1 MSADFSLLIIAEEDY
16 GGIGHL
22 MGTYC
27 MLFIVQLPSHVQ
39 LFVTPWTAA
48 SLRKEVFL
56 VLHHLLEFAQT
67 HVH

>member
-1 MSADFSLLIIAEEDY
+1 MSADFSLLIIVREDY
-16 GGIGHL
+16 GDTGHL

-27 MLFIVQLPSHVQ
+27 MLFIVQLPSHIQ

-48 SLRKEVFL
+48 SLGKEGFL
-56 VLHHLLEFAQT
+56 VLQHLLEFAQT